1 MDTCEIVNCSSYI
14 VFVCVC
20 VLMHMCVLEYM
31 PGGHMWELHV
41 YRGACVH
48 IDRPTVRCL
57 YQSPTYSFKIEF
69 LTRTGAHH

>member
-31 PGGHMWELHV
+31 PGGHMWECMCIGVHV
-41 YRGACVH
+41 C
-48 IDRPTVRCL
+48 ILTDRLSGVFISLQLILLR
-57 YQSPTYSFKIEF
+57 
-69 LTRTGAHH
+69 